1 MSATTANS
9 FKLSFSEGSVSCVV
23 LKFNDLSS
31 LPDEKLSK
39 EEKEK
44 LLSFKSV
51 KRQLEFG
58 FSRVAAKRALSMLV
72 PDLNVSDVSIKNDQA
87 GCPYFFS
94 LNDNIKNYR
103 IALTH
108 SSGVAFALV
117 SDFACGIDVEFFRE
131 DRVRA
136 FQRMS
141 PRFSDKKQLLAAWTL
156 KEALAK
162 AIGTGVTKN
171 FDEYEIDN
179 FEIVNNTVR
188 CSFVNYNDFCGI
200 AQVAG
205 NMSVAV
211 VARQKFSGFFDHF
224 ASFVEKL

>member
-1 MSATTANS
+1 MSVTEYS
-9 FKLSFSEGSVSCVV
+9 FKLSFSDGSIALVAC
-23 LKFNDLSS
+23 KFDSS
-31 LPDEKLSK
+31 SDIPKEKLSN

-44 LLSFKSV
+44 LLSFESA

-58 FSRVAAKRALSMLV
+58 YSRCGAKKALSMLV

-156 KEALAK
+156 KESLAK
-162 AIGTGVTKN
+162 ALGTGVVKN
-171 FDEYEIDN
+171 FEEYEVDN
-179 FEIVNNTVR
+179 FEIANNVAR
-188 CSFVNYNDFCGI
+188 CTFVNYSDYLGI
-200 AQVAG
+200 SHVT
-205 NMSVAV
+205 SRRSIAV
-211 VARQKFSGFFDHF
+211 VSRKKFCGFFDHF